1 MDVNTLTDTLR
12 DGLDEYDKATE
23 KIRRCLPAFETA
35 CSQIIGEIGRGSLT
49 EAESKF
55 DQLLELQGVLSK
67 AVFIYGI
74 DIGERLMSV
83 AKEFE
88 RLHDP
93 YIRDVWFK
101 KIKDGITWPDSRQ

>member
-1 MDVNTLTDTLR
+1 MDVDALTDILR
-12 DGLDEYDKATE
+12 DGLDEYDKATK

-35 CSQIIGEIGRGSLT
+35 CGQIIREIEGASLS

-67 AVFIYGI
+67 AVFIYDI
-74 DIGERLMSV
+74 DIGERLMAV
-83 AKEFE
+83 VKEFE

-101 KIKDGITWPDSRQ
+101 KIKDGITWPVLKR